1 MTDRA
6 AVDAVLDAFH
16 AAAANADEEA
26 YAGTLADSMV
36 FLGTAPGERWQAG
49 EWREFVHSYFSRG
62 KGWTYV
68 PSSRSVDVAEDG
80 LTAWFDETVTNEH
93 YGACRGTGVLRRFDE
108 GWKIEQYNL
117 AIPVPDELAPELVAR
132 IRELTPAGPSG

>member
-1 MTDRA
+1 MTHRA

-16 AAAANADEEA
+16 AAAASADEEA

-36 FLGTAPGERWQAG
+36 FLGTAPGERWQAS
-49 EWREFVHSYFSRG
+49 EWRKFVHSYFSRG
-62 KGWTYV
+62 KGWSYV

-93 YGACRGTGVLRRFDE
+93 YGECRGTGVLRRSDE

-117 AIPVPDELAPELVAR
+117 TIPVPDELAPELVAR
-132 IRELTPAGPSG
+132 IHELRLRGPSE